1 MTWLETKLDGYDFC
15 MESGKYQIRRKGEQ
29 VALYFYAGSL
39 GFHRIGWRDSVEDA
53 MFSAWILELEKRRK
67 NE

>member
-1 MTWLETKLDGYDFC
+1 MTWTEVKYEGCDFC
-15 MESGKYQIRRKGEQ
+15 IMSGKYQIRRKGEQ

-39 GFHRIGWRDSVEDA
+39 GFHRIGWRDSVKDA
-53 MFSAWILELEKRRK
+53 MFSAWISELRTRRR

>member
-1 MTWLETKLDGYDFC
+1 MTWTELKYEGYDFC
-15 MESGKYQIRRKGEQ
+15 IASGKYQVRRKGEQ
-29 VALYFYAGSL
+29 VALYYYTGSL

-53 MFSAWILELEKRRK
+53 MFSAWILELKKRRS

>member
-1 MTWLETKLDGYDFC
+1 MTWTELKYEEYDFC
-15 MESGKYQIRRKGEQ
+15 IASGKYQIRRKGEQ
-29 VALYFYAGSL
+29 VALYYYAGSL

-53 MFSAWILELEKRRK
+53 MFSAWILELKKRRK

>member
-1 MTWLETKLDGYDFC
+1 MTWTEFKYEGYDFC
-15 MESGKYQIRRKGEQ
+15 IASGKYQVRRKGEQ
-29 VALYFYAGSL
+29 VALYYYAESL

-53 MFSAWILELEKRRK
+53 MFSAWILELKKRRS

>member
-1 MTWLETKLDGYDFC
+1 MTWSEVKYEGSDFC
-15 MESGKYQIRRKGEQ
+15 IVSGKYEIRRNGEE

-39 GFHRIGWRDSVEDA
+39 DFHRIGWRDSVEDA

>member
-1 MTWLETKLDGYDFC
+1 MTWTEVKYEGYDFC
-15 MESGKYQIRRKGEQ
+15 IASDRYQVRRKGEQ
-29 VALYFYAGSL
+29 VALYCYAGLL

-53 MFSAWILELEKRRK
+53 MFSAWILELRERRR